1 MIFIKKKRM
10 RGDINWK
17 YQRCGSTIINLT
29 SHAHFTIVSSAVHL
43 LHGIIE
49 KTYMDLGNC

>member
-29 SHAHFTIVSSAVHL
+29 SHAHFTIVSSAAHL

-49 KTYMDLGNC
+49 KTYMDLGNS